1 MIRKQIESNEEI
13 KQNERNQKREN
24 IVEDFDL
31 GRFIELAASN
41 EIYVN
46 SSNLHEIKNENLQDY
61 TSGFELNGLMI
72 IVHVQHK
79 TNIRFKN
86 VDHFESYINAVD
98 NDYDS
103 EDFTFSGFVY
113 KLSTPQFNAV
123 KRSAYAKGTNYMR
136 EIVQFHGRD
145 C

>member
-1 MIRKQIESNEEI
+1 MRKQIESNEEI

-24 IVEDFDL
+24 IAEDIDF
-31 GRFIELAASN
+31 GSFIELATSN
-41 EIYVN
+41 EVYVN

-61 TSGFELNGLMI
+61 TSDFELNGLMI
-72 IVHVQHK
+72 IGHVEHK

-103 EDFTFSGFVY
+103 EDVTFSGFVY
-113 KLSTPQFNAV
+113 KLSTPQFNV
-123 KRSAYAKGTNYMR
+123 FK
-136 EIVQFHGRD
+136 
-145 C
+145 